1 MSIDLQN
8 YLIIISFIV
17 FAVVCIIF
25 LYRKN
30 STKSSDNELK
40 EKSIDGLNFQ
50 IDLLKKEIESKE
62 SLHKQEI
69 VNKENLIDEKEKNF
83 QSLLKQKEDQIS
95 QILKEKQEQI
105 ENLKIERN
113 NIVEQLK
120 EYLGK
125 EFKNTSNQTLDNV
138 SHSFRK
144 QFENYFENKNKITT
158 QNIEEMINPIEQLMN
173 DLKSTNLNFVKT
185 YKEDFTNFGSVLSD
199 VKSTHEK
206 AISETSKLTNALK
219 GSSQSA
225 GRWGEEK
232 LKNILDMMNMSEG
245 VDYEMQT
252 TTDED
257 GLRPDCIVNIPGDLK
272 LAVDSKVSIQDY
284 LSAMESNDEA
294 EKNIYL
300 QKNAAKIRNHMQ
312 TLSKKEYFKKIKG
325 SLPEVLMFIPE
336 ESIFYS
342 SLQNDKKL
350 YQDSLKSN
358 IIIVGPTGLLMMVTM
373 IKKMWS
379 SHKQSKEVSKIVDIG
394 AELFKRFQTMSS
406 HIVSLGD
413 SIEKTSNNYNKFI
426 GSMDSKVLPK
436 FEEISKFY
444 PSTIKD
450 KNKKPKFIS
459 DSVRKS
465 SKLKINDERID

>member
-1 MSIDLQN
+1 MNLNSQSFLFF
-8 YLIIISFIV
+8 IISLL
-17 FAVVCIIF
+17 VVCIIF
-25 LYRKN
+25 LWFRKSKSN
-30 STKSSDNELK
+30 SSDP
-40 EKSIDGLNFQ
+40 
-50 IDLLKKEIESKE
+50 SKE
-62 SLHKQEI
+62 SAIEDLKLENNSLKKDIENKDNLFQQEI
-69 VNKENLIDEKEKNF
+69 TNKENLMQEKEKNF
-83 QSLLKQKEDQIS
+83 NSLLKEKDEQIS
-95 QILKEKQEQI
+95 QVLKEKQEQI
-105 ENLKIERN
+105 ENLKIERD

-120 EYLGK
+120 EYLGTQ
-125 EFKNTSNQTLDNV
+125 FQNTSNKTLDNV
-138 SHSFRK
+138 SNSFRE
-144 QFENYFENKNKITT
+144 QFENFFENKNQLASK
-158 QNIEEMINPIEQLMN
+158 NLEEMINPIEQLMT

-245 VDYEMQT
+245 VDYDMQA
-252 TTDED
+252 TTDEE

-284 LSAMESNDEA
+284 LSAMETNDEA
-294 EKNIYL
+294 ARNIYL

-312 TLSKKEYFKKIKG
+312 ALSKKEYFKKIKG

-373 IKKMWS
+373 IKKMWA

-394 AELFKRFQTMSS
+394 SELYKRFQTMSA
-406 HIVSLGD
+406 HIASLGD
-413 SIEKTSNNYNKFI
+413 SIEKTSSNYNKFI

-444 PSTIKD
+444 PSAIVD
-450 KNKKPKFIS
+450 KNKTPKIIS

-465 SKLKINDERID
+465 SKLIKDD

>member
-1 MSIDLQN
+1 MNLTSQSFSF
-8 YLIIISFIV
+8 IIIF
-17 FAVVCIIF
+17 FLVVCIIF
-25 LYRKN
+25 LWFRKSKSNPSDPSQEGAIEDLKLENN
-30 STKSSDNELK
+30 SLRKDIENKDSLYHQEISN
-40 EKSIDGLNFQ
+40 
-50 IDLLKKEIESKE
+50 KEI
-62 SLHKQEI
+62 LMQ
-69 VNKENLIDEKEKNF
+69 EKEKNF
-83 QSLLKQKEDQIS
+83 NSLLKEKDEQIN
-95 QILKEKQEQI
+95 QALKEKQEQI
-105 ENLKIERN
+105 ENLKIERD

-120 EYLGK
+120 EYLGTQ
-125 EFKNTSNQTLDNV
+125 FQNTSNKTLDNV
-138 SHSFRK
+138 SNSFRE
-144 QFENYFENKNKITT
+144 QFENFFENKNKLATK
-158 QNIEEMINPIEQLMN
+158 NLEEMINPIEQLMT
-173 DLKSTNLNFVKT
+173 DLKSTNLNFVKS

-245 VDYEMQT
+245 VDYDMQA
-252 TTDED
+252 TTDEE

-284 LSAMESNDEA
+284 LSAMETNDEA
-294 EKNIYL
+294 ARNSYL

-312 TLSKKEYFKKIKG
+312 ALSKKEYFKKIKG

-350 YQDSLKSN
+350 YQDSLKLN

-373 IKKMWS
+373 IKKMWA

-394 AELFKRFQTMSS
+394 SELYKRFQTMSS
-406 HIVSLGD
+406 HIASLGD
-413 SIEKTSNNYNKFI
+413 SIEKTSSNYNKFI
-426 GSMDSKVLPK
+426 GSMDSKVMPK

-444 PSTIKD
+444 PSAIVD
-450 KNKKPKFIS
+450 KNKKPEIIS
-459 DSVRKS
+459 DSIRKS
-465 SKLKINDERID
+465 SKLIKDD

>member
-1 MSIDLQN
+1 MNLTSQSFSF
-8 YLIIISFIV
+8 IIIF
-17 FAVVCIIF
+17 FLVVCIIF
-25 LYRKN
+25 LWFRKSKSN
-30 STKSSDNELK
+30 SSDPSQEGAIEDLK
-40 EKSIDGLNFQ
+40 LENNSLRKDIENKDSLYHQEISN
-50 IDLLKKEIESKE
+50 KEI
-62 SLHKQEI
+62 LMQ
-69 VNKENLIDEKEKNF
+69 EKEKNF
-83 QSLLKQKEDQIS
+83 NSLLKEKDEQIN
-95 QILKEKQEQI
+95 QALKEKQEQI
-105 ENLKIERN
+105 ENLKIERD

-120 EYLGK
+120 EYLGTQ
-125 EFKNTSNQTLDNV
+125 FQNTSNKTLDNV
-138 SHSFRK
+138 SNSFRE
-144 QFENYFENKNKITT
+144 QFENFFENKNKLATK
-158 QNIEEMINPIEQLMN
+158 NLEEMINPIEQLMT
-173 DLKSTNLNFVKT
+173 DLKSTNLNFVKS

-245 VDYEMQT
+245 VDYDMQA
-252 TTDED
+252 TTDEE

-284 LSAMESNDEA
+284 LSAMETNDEA
-294 EKNIYL
+294 ARNSYL

-312 TLSKKEYFKKIKG
+312 ALSKKEYFKKIKG

-350 YQDSLKSN
+350 YQDSLKLN

-373 IKKMWS
+373 IKKMWA

-394 AELFKRFQTMSS
+394 SELYKRFQTMSS
-406 HIVSLGD
+406 HIASLGD
-413 SIEKTSNNYNKFI
+413 SIEKTSSNYNKFI

-444 PSTIKD
+444 PSAIVD
-450 KNKKPKFIS
+450 KNKKPKIIS

-465 SKLKINDERID
+465 SKLIKDD

>member
-1 MSIDLQN
+1 MNLTSQSFSF
-8 YLIIISFIV
+8 IIIF
-17 FAVVCIIF
+17 FLVVCIIF
-25 LYRKN
+25 LWFRKSKSN
-30 STKSSDNELK
+30 SSDPSQEGAIEDLK
-40 EKSIDGLNFQ
+40 LENNSLRKDIENKDSLYHQEISN
-50 IDLLKKEIESKE
+50 KEI
-62 SLHKQEI
+62 LMQ
-69 VNKENLIDEKEKNF
+69 EKEKNF
-83 QSLLKQKEDQIS
+83 NSLLKEKDEQIN
-95 QILKEKQEQI
+95 QALKEKQEQI
-105 ENLKIERN
+105 ENLKIERD

-120 EYLGK
+120 EYLGTQ
-125 EFKNTSNQTLDNV
+125 FQNTSNKTLDNV
-138 SHSFRK
+138 SNSFRE
-144 QFENYFENKNKITT
+144 QFENFFENKNKLATK
-158 QNIEEMINPIEQLMN
+158 NLEEMINPIEQLMT
-173 DLKSTNLNFVKT
+173 DLKSTNLNFVKS

-245 VDYEMQT
+245 VDYDMQA
-252 TTDED
+252 TTDEE

-284 LSAMESNDEA
+284 LSAMETNDEA
-294 EKNIYL
+294 ARNSYL

-312 TLSKKEYFKKIKG
+312 ALSKKEYFKKIKG

-373 IKKMWS
+373 IKKMWA

-394 AELFKRFQTMSS
+394 SELYKRFQTMSS
-406 HIVSLGD
+406 HIASLGD
-413 SIEKTSNNYNKFI
+413 SIEKTSSNYNKFI

-444 PSTIKD
+444 PSAIVD
-450 KNKKPKFIS
+450 KNKKPKIIS

-465 SKLKINDERID
+465 SKLIKDD

>member
-1 MSIDLQN
+1 MNLTSQSFSF
-8 YLIIISFIV
+8 IIIF
-17 FAVVCIIF
+17 FLVVCIIF
-25 LYRKN
+25 LWFRKSKSN
-30 STKSSDNELK
+30 SSDPSQEGAIEDLK
-40 EKSIDGLNFQ
+40 LENNSLRKDIENKDSLYHQEISN
-50 IDLLKKEIESKE
+50 KEI
-62 SLHKQEI
+62 LMQ
-69 VNKENLIDEKEKNF
+69 EKEKNF
-83 QSLLKQKEDQIS
+83 NSLLKEKDEQIN
-95 QILKEKQEQI
+95 QALKEKQEQI
-105 ENLKIERN
+105 ENLKIERD

-120 EYLGK
+120 EYLGTQ
-125 EFKNTSNQTLDNV
+125 FQNTSNKTLDNV
-138 SHSFRK
+138 SNTFRE
-144 QFENYFENKNKITT
+144 QFENFFENKNQLATK
-158 QNIEEMINPIEQLMN
+158 NLEEMINPIEQLMT

-245 VDYEMQT
+245 VDYDMQAI
-252 TTDED
+252 TDEE

-284 LSAMESNDEA
+284 LSAMETNDEDA
-294 EKNIYL
+294 RNSYL

-312 TLSKKEYFKKIKG
+312 ALSKKEYFKKIKG

-350 YQDSLKSN
+350 YQDSLKLN

-373 IKKMWS
+373 IKKMWA

-394 AELFKRFQTMSS
+394 SELYKRFQTMSS
-406 HIVSLGD
+406 HIASLGD
-413 SIEKTSNNYNKFI
+413 SIEKTSSNYNKFI

-444 PSTIKD
+444 PSAIRD
-450 KNKKPKFIS
+450 KNKKPKIVS

-465 SKLKINDERID
+465 SKLIKDD

>member
-1 MSIDLQN
+1 MNLNSQSFLS
-8 YLIIISFIV
+8 IIISLLI
-17 FAVVCIIF
+17 VCIIF
-25 LYRKN
+25 LWFRN
-30 STKSSDNELK
+30 SKSNSSDP
-40 EKSIDGLNFQ
+40 
-50 IDLLKKEIESKE
+50 SKE
-62 SLHKQEI
+62 SAIDDLKLENNSLKKDIENKDNLFQQEI
-69 VNKENLIDEKEKNF
+69 SNKENLMQEKEKNF
-83 QSLLKQKEDQIS
+83 NSLLKEKDEQIS
-95 QILKEKQEQI
+95 QALKEKQEQI
-105 ENLKIERN
+105 ENLKIERD

-120 EYLGK
+120 EYLGTQ
-125 EFKNTSNQTLDNV
+125 FQNTSNKTLDNV
-138 SHSFRK
+138 SNSFRE
-144 QFENYFENKNKITT
+144 QFENFFENKNQLATK
-158 QNIEEMINPIEQLMN
+158 NLEEMINPIEQLMT

-245 VDYEMQT
+245 VDYDMQA
-252 TTDED
+252 TTDEE

-284 LSAMESNDEA
+284 LSAMETNDEA
-294 EKNIYL
+294 ARNIYL

-312 TLSKKEYFKKIKG
+312 ALSKKEYFKKIKG

-373 IKKMWS
+373 IKKMWA

-394 AELFKRFQTMSS
+394 SELYKRFQTMSS
-406 HIVSLGD
+406 HIASLGD
-413 SIEKTSNNYNKFI
+413 SIEKTSSNYNKFI

-444 PSTIKD
+444 PSAIGD
-450 KNKKPKFIS
+450 KNKKPKIIS

-465 SKLKINDERID
+465 SKLIKDA

>member
-1 MSIDLQN
+1 MNLTSQSFSF
-8 YLIIISFIV
+8 IIIF
-17 FAVVCIIF
+17 FLVVCIIF
-25 LYRKN
+25 LWSRKSKSN
-30 STKSSDNELK
+30 SSDPSQEGAIEDLK
-40 EKSIDGLNFQ
+40 LENNSLRKDIENKDSLYHQEISN
-50 IDLLKKEIESKE
+50 KEI
-62 SLHKQEI
+62 LMQ
-69 VNKENLIDEKEKNF
+69 EKEKNF
-83 QSLLKQKEDQIS
+83 NSLLKEKDEQIN
-95 QILKEKQEQI
+95 QALKEKQEQI
-105 ENLKIERN
+105 ENLKIERD

-120 EYLGK
+120 EYLGTQ
-125 EFKNTSNQTLDNV
+125 FQNTSNKTLDNV
-138 SHSFRK
+138 SNSFRE
-144 QFENYFENKNKITT
+144 QFENFFENKNKLATK
-158 QNIEEMINPIEQLMN
+158 NLEEMINPIEQLMT
-173 DLKSTNLNFVKT
+173 DLKSTNLNFVKS

-245 VDYEMQT
+245 VDYDMQA
-252 TTDED
+252 TTDEE

-284 LSAMESNDEA
+284 LSATETNDEA
-294 EKNIYL
+294 ARNSYL

-312 TLSKKEYFKKIKG
+312 ALSKKEYFKKIKG

-350 YQDSLKSN
+350 YQDSLKLN

-373 IKKMWS
+373 IKKMWA

-394 AELFKRFQTMSS
+394 SELYKRFQTMSS
-406 HIVSLGD
+406 HIASLGD
-413 SIEKTSNNYNKFI
+413 SIEKTSSNYNKFI

-444 PSTIKD
+444 PSAIVD
-450 KNKKPKFIS
+450 KNKKPEIIS
-459 DSVRKS
+459 DSIRKS
-465 SKLKINDERID
+465 SKLIKDD

>member
-1 MSIDLQN
+1 MNLTSQSFSF
-8 YLIIISFIV
+8 IIIF
-17 FAVVCIIF
+17 FLVVCIIF
-25 LYRKN
+25 LWFRKSKSN
-30 STKSSDNELK
+30 SSDPSQEGAIEDLK
-40 EKSIDGLNFQ
+40 LENNSLRKDIENKDSLYHQEISN
-50 IDLLKKEIESKE
+50 KEI
-62 SLHKQEI
+62 LMQ
-69 VNKENLIDEKEKNF
+69 EKEKNF
-83 QSLLKQKEDQIS
+83 NSLLKEKDEQIN
-95 QILKEKQEQI
+95 QALKEKQEQI
-105 ENLKIERN
+105 ENLKIERD

-120 EYLGK
+120 EYLGTQ
-125 EFKNTSNQTLDNV
+125 FQNTSNKTLDNV
-138 SHSFRK
+138 SNSFRE
-144 QFENYFENKNKITT
+144 QFENFFENKNKLATK
-158 QNIEEMINPIEQLMN
+158 NLEEMINPIEQLMT
-173 DLKSTNLNFVKT
+173 DLKSTNLNFVKS

-245 VDYEMQT
+245 VDYDMQA
-252 TTDED
+252 TTDEE

-284 LSAMESNDEA
+284 LSAMETNDEA
-294 EKNIYL
+294 ARNIYL

-312 TLSKKEYFKKIKG
+312 ALSKKEYFKKIKG

-373 IKKMWS
+373 IKKMWAS
-379 SHKQSKEVSKIVDIG
+379 DKQSKEVSKIVDIG
-394 AELFKRFQTMSS
+394 SELYKRFQTMSS
-406 HIVSLGD
+406 HIASLGD
-413 SIEKTSNNYNKFI
+413 SIEKTSSNYNKFI
-426 GSMDSKVLPK
+426 GSMDSKVIPK

-444 PSTIKD
+444 PSAIVD
-450 KNKKPKFIS
+450 KNKKPEIIS
-459 DSVRKS
+459 DSIRKS
-465 SKLKINDERID
+465 SKLIKDD

>member
-1 MSIDLQN
+1 MNLTSQSFSF
-8 YLIIISFIV
+8 IIIF
-17 FAVVCIIF
+17 FLVVCIIF
-25 LYRKN
+25 LWSRKSKSN
-30 STKSSDNELK
+30 SSDPSQEGAIEDLK
-40 EKSIDGLNFQ
+40 LENNSLRKDIENKDSLYHQEISN
-50 IDLLKKEIESKE
+50 KEI
-62 SLHKQEI
+62 LMQ
-69 VNKENLIDEKEKNF
+69 EKEKNF
-83 QSLLKQKEDQIS
+83 NSLLKEKDEQIN
-95 QILKEKQEQI
+95 QALKEKQEQI
-105 ENLKIERN
+105 ENLKIERD

-120 EYLGK
+120 EYLGTQ
-125 EFKNTSNQTLDNV
+125 FQNTSNKTLDNV
-138 SHSFRK
+138 SNSFRE
-144 QFENYFENKNKITT
+144 QFENFFENKNKLATK
-158 QNIEEMINPIEQLMN
+158 NLEEMINPIEQLMT
-173 DLKSTNLNFVKT
+173 DLKSTNLNFVKS

-245 VDYEMQT
+245 VDYDMQA
-252 TTDED
+252 TTDEE

-284 LSAMESNDEA
+284 LSAMETNDEA
-294 EKNIYL
+294 ARNSYL

-312 TLSKKEYFKKIKG
+312 ALSKKEYFKKIKG

-373 IKKMWS
+373 IKKMWA

-394 AELFKRFQTMSS
+394 SELYKRFQTMSS
-406 HIVSLGD
+406 HIASLGD
-413 SIEKTSNNYNKFI
+413 SIEKTSSNYNKFI
-426 GSMDSKVLPK
+426 GSMDSKVIPK

-444 PSTIKD
+444 PSAIVD
-450 KNKKPKFIS
+450 KNKKPKIIS

-465 SKLKINDERID
+465 SKLIKDD

>member
-1 MSIDLQN
+1 MNLNSQSFL
-8 YLIIISFIV
+8 LIIISLLI
-17 FAVVCIIF
+17 VCIIF
-25 LYRKN
+25 LWFRN
-30 STKSSDNELK
+30 SKSNISDP
-40 EKSIDGLNFQ
+40 
-50 IDLLKKEIESKE
+50 SKE
-62 SLHKQEI
+62 SAIEDLKLENNSLKKDIENKDNLFQQEI
-69 VNKENLIDEKEKNF
+69 SNKENLMQEKEKNF
-83 QSLLKQKEDQIS
+83 NSLLKEKDEQIS
-95 QILKEKQEQI
+95 QALKEKQEQI
-105 ENLKIERN
+105 ENLKIERD

-120 EYLGK
+120 EYLGTQ
-125 EFKNTSNQTLDNV
+125 FQNTSNKTLDNV
-138 SHSFRK
+138 SNSFRE
-144 QFENYFENKNKITT
+144 QFENFFENKNQLATK
-158 QNIEEMINPIEQLMN
+158 NLEEMINPIEQLMT

-245 VDYEMQT
+245 VDYDMQA
-252 TTDED
+252 TTDEES
-257 GLRPDCIVNIPGDLK
+257 LRPDCIVNIPGDLK

-284 LSAMESNDEA
+284 LSAMETNDEA
-294 EKNIYL
+294 ARNIYL

-312 TLSKKEYFKKIKG
+312 ALSKKEYFKKIKG

-373 IKKMWS
+373 IKKMWA

-394 AELFKRFQTMSS
+394 SELYKRFQTMSS
-406 HIVSLGD
+406 HIASLGD
-413 SIEKTSNNYNKFI
+413 SIEKTSSNYNKFI

-444 PSTIKD
+444 PSAIGD
-450 KNKKPKFIS
+450 KNKKPKIIS

-465 SKLKINDERID
+465 SKLIKDA

>member
-1 MSIDLQN
+1 MNLTSQSFSF
-8 YLIIISFIV
+8 IIIF
-17 FAVVCIIF
+17 FLVVCIIF
-25 LYRKN
+25 LWFRKSKSN
-30 STKSSDNELK
+30 SSDPSQEGAIEDLK
-40 EKSIDGLNFQ
+40 LENNSLRKDIENKDSLYHQEISN
-50 IDLLKKEIESKE
+50 KEI
-62 SLHKQEI
+62 LMQ
-69 VNKENLIDEKEKNF
+69 EKEKNF
-83 QSLLKQKEDQIS
+83 NSLLKEKDEQIN
-95 QILKEKQEQI
+95 QALKEKQEQI
-105 ENLKIERN
+105 ENLKIERD

-120 EYLGK
+120 EYLGTQ
-125 EFKNTSNQTLDNV
+125 FQNTSNKTLDNV
-138 SHSFRK
+138 SNSFRE
-144 QFENYFENKNKITT
+144 QFENFFENKNKLATK
-158 QNIEEMINPIEQLMN
+158 NLEEMINPIEQLMT
-173 DLKSTNLNFVKT
+173 DLKSTNLNFVKS

-245 VDYEMQT
+245 VDYDMQA
-252 TTDED
+252 TTDEE

-284 LSAMESNDEA
+284 LSAMETNDEA
-294 EKNIYL
+294 ARNSYL

-312 TLSKKEYFKKIKG
+312 ALSKKEYFKKIKG

-350 YQDSLKSN
+350 YQDSLKLN

-373 IKKMWS
+373 IKKMWA

-394 AELFKRFQTMSS
+394 SELYKRFQTMSS
-406 HIVSLGD
+406 HIASLGD
-413 SIEKTSNNYNKFI
+413 SIEKTSSNYNKFI

-444 PSTIKD
+444 PSAIGD
-450 KNKKPKFIS
+450 KNKKPKIIS

-465 SKLKINDERID
+465 SKLIKDA

>member
-1 MSIDLQN
+1 MNLTSQSFSF
-8 YLIIISFIV
+8 IIIF
-17 FAVVCIIF
+17 FLVVCIIF
-25 LYRKN
+25 LWFRKSKSN
-30 STKSSDNELK
+30 SSDPSQEGAIEDLK
-40 EKSIDGLNFQ
+40 LENNSLRKDIENKDSLYHQEISN
-50 IDLLKKEIESKE
+50 KEI
-62 SLHKQEI
+62 LMQ
-69 VNKENLIDEKEKNF
+69 EKEKNF
-83 QSLLKQKEDQIS
+83 NSLLKEKDEQIN
-95 QILKEKQEQI
+95 QALKEKQEQI
-105 ENLKIERN
+105 ENLKIERD

-120 EYLGK
+120 EYLGTQ
-125 EFKNTSNQTLDNV
+125 FQNTSNKTLDNV
-138 SHSFRK
+138 SNSFRE
-144 QFENYFENKNKITT
+144 QFENFFENKNKLATK
-158 QNIEEMINPIEQLMN
+158 NLEEMINPIEQLMT
-173 DLKSTNLNFVKT
+173 DLKSTNLNFVKS

-245 VDYEMQT
+245 VDYDMQA
-252 TTDED
+252 TTDEE

-284 LSAMESNDEA
+284 LSAMETNDEA
-294 EKNIYL
+294 ARNIYL

-312 TLSKKEYFKKIKG
+312 ALSKKEYFKKIKG

-373 IKKMWS
+373 IKKMWAS
-379 SHKQSKEVSKIVDIG
+379 DKQSKEVSKIVDIG
-394 AELFKRFQTMSS
+394 SELYKRFQTMSS
-406 HIVSLGD
+406 HIASLGD
-413 SIEKTSNNYNKFI
+413 SIEKTSSNYNKFI

-444 PSTIKD
+444 PSAIGD
-450 KNKKPKFIS
+450 KNKKPKIIS

-465 SKLKINDERID
+465 SKLIKDA

>member
-1 MSIDLQN
+1 MNLTSQSFSF
-8 YLIIISFIV
+8 IIIF
-17 FAVVCIIF
+17 FLVVCIIF
-25 LYRKN
+25 LWFRKSKSN
-30 STKSSDNELK
+30 SSDPSQEGAIEDLK
-40 EKSIDGLNFQ
+40 LENNSLRKDIENKDSLYHQEISN
-50 IDLLKKEIESKE
+50 KEI
-62 SLHKQEI
+62 LMQ
-69 VNKENLIDEKEKNF
+69 EKEKNF
-83 QSLLKQKEDQIS
+83 NSLLKEKDEQIN
-95 QILKEKQEQI
+95 QALKEKQEQI
-105 ENLKIERN
+105 ENLKIERD

-120 EYLGK
+120 EYLGTQ
-125 EFKNTSNQTLDNV
+125 FQNTSNKTLDNV
-138 SHSFRK
+138 SNSFRE
-144 QFENYFENKNKITT
+144 QFENFFENKNKLATK
-158 QNIEEMINPIEQLMN
+158 NLEEMINPIEQLMT
-173 DLKSTNLNFVKT
+173 DLKSTNLNFVKS

-245 VDYEMQT
+245 VDYDMQA
-252 TTDED
+252 TTDEE

-284 LSAMESNDEA
+284 LSAMETNDEA
-294 EKNIYL
+294 ARNIYL

-312 TLSKKEYFKKIKG
+312 ALSKKEYFKKIKG

-373 IKKMWS
+373 IKKMWA

-394 AELFKRFQTMSS
+394 SELYKRFQTMSS
-406 HIVSLGD
+406 HIASLGD
-413 SIEKTSNNYNKFI
+413 SIEKTSSNYNKFI
-426 GSMDSKVLPK
+426 GSMDSKVMPK

-444 PSTIKD
+444 PSAIVD
-450 KNKKPKFIS
+450 KNKTPKIIS

-465 SKLKINDERID
+465 SKLIKDA

>member
-1 MSIDLQN
+1 MNLTFQSFSF
-8 YLIIISFIV
+8 IIIF
-17 FAVVCIIF
+17 FLVVCIIF
-25 LYRKN
+25 FWFIKSKSN
-30 STKSSDNELK
+30 SSDPSQEDAIEDLK
-40 EKSIDGLNFQ
+40 LENNSLRKDIENKDSLYHQEISN
-50 IDLLKKEIESKE
+50 KEI
-62 SLHKQEI
+62 LMQ
-69 VNKENLIDEKEKNF
+69 EKEKNF
-83 QSLLKQKEDQIS
+83 NSLLKEKDEQIN
-95 QILKEKQEQI
+95 QALKEKQEQI
-105 ENLKIERN
+105 ENLKIERD

-120 EYLGK
+120 EYLGTQ
-125 EFKNTSNQTLDNV
+125 FQNTSNKTLDNV
-138 SHSFRK
+138 SNSFRE
-144 QFENYFENKNKITT
+144 QFENFFENKNKLATK
-158 QNIEEMINPIEQLMN
+158 NLEEMINPIEQLMT
-173 DLKSTNLNFVKT
+173 DLKSTNLNFVKS

-245 VDYEMQT
+245 VDYDMQA
-252 TTDED
+252 TTDEE

-284 LSAMESNDEA
+284 LSAMETNDEA
-294 EKNIYL
+294 ARNNYL

-312 TLSKKEYFKKIKG
+312 ALSKKEYFKKIKG

-373 IKKMWS
+373 IKKMWA

-394 AELFKRFQTMSS
+394 SELYKRFQTMSS
-406 HIVSLGD
+406 HIASLGD
-413 SIEKTSNNYNKFI
+413 SIEKTSSNYNKFI
-426 GSMDSKVLPK
+426 GSMDSKVMPK

-444 PSTIKD
+444 PSAIVD
-450 KNKKPKFIS
+450 KNKKPEIIS

-465 SKLKINDERID
+465 SKLIKDD

>member
-1 MSIDLQN
+1 MNLTSQSFSF
-8 YLIIISFIV
+8 IIIF
-17 FAVVCIIF
+17 FLVVCIIF
-25 LYRKN
+25 LWSRKSKSN
-30 STKSSDNELK
+30 SSDPSQEGAIEDLK
-40 EKSIDGLNFQ
+40 LENNSLRKDIENKDSLYHQEISN
-50 IDLLKKEIESKE
+50 KEI
-62 SLHKQEI
+62 LMQ
-69 VNKENLIDEKEKNF
+69 EKEKNF
-83 QSLLKQKEDQIS
+83 NSLLKEKDEQIN
-95 QILKEKQEQI
+95 QALKEKQEQI
-105 ENLKIERN
+105 ENLKIERD

-120 EYLGK
+120 EYLGTQ
-125 EFKNTSNQTLDNV
+125 FQNTSNKTLDNV
-138 SHSFRK
+138 SNSFRE
-144 QFENYFENKNKITT
+144 QFENFFENKNKLATK
-158 QNIEEMINPIEQLMN
+158 NLEEMINPIEQLMT
-173 DLKSTNLNFVKT
+173 DLKSTNLNFVKS

-245 VDYEMQT
+245 VDYDMQA
-252 TTDED
+252 TTDEE

-284 LSAMESNDEA
+284 LSATETNDEA
-294 EKNIYL
+294 ARNSYL

-312 TLSKKEYFKKIKG
+312 ALSKKEYFKKIKG

-350 YQDSLKSN
+350 YQDSLKLN

-373 IKKMWS
+373 IKKMWA

-394 AELFKRFQTMSS
+394 SELYKRFQTMSS
-406 HIVSLGD
+406 HIASLGD
-413 SIEKTSNNYNKFI
+413 SIEKTSSNYNKFI
-426 GSMDSKVLPK
+426 GSMDSKVMPK

-444 PSTIKD
+444 PSAIVD
-450 KNKKPKFIS
+450 KNKKPKIIS

-465 SKLKINDERID
+465 SKLIKDD

>member
-1 MSIDLQN
+1 MNLTSQSFSF
-8 YLIIISFIV
+8 IIIF
-17 FAVVCIIF
+17 FLVVCIIF
-25 LYRKN
+25 LWSRK
-30 STKSSDNELK
+30 TKSNSSDPSQEGAIEDLK
-40 EKSIDGLNFQ
+40 LENNSLRKD
-50 IDLLKKEIESKE
+50 IENKE
-62 SLHKQEI
+62 SLYHQEI
-69 VNKENLIDEKEKNF
+69 SNKEILMQEKEKNF
-83 QSLLKQKEDQIS
+83 NSLLKEKDEQIN
-95 QILKEKQEQI
+95 QVLKEKQEQI
-105 ENLKIERN
+105 ENLKIERD

-120 EYLGK
+120 EYLGTQ
-125 EFKNTSNQTLDNV
+125 FQNTSNKTLDNV
-138 SHSFRK
+138 SNSFRE
-144 QFENYFENKNKITT
+144 QFENFFENKNKLATK
-158 QNIEEMINPIEQLMN
+158 NLEEMINPIEQLMT
-173 DLKSTNLNFVKT
+173 DLKSTNLNFVKS

-245 VDYEMQT
+245 VDYDMQA
-252 TTDED
+252 TTDEE

-284 LSAMESNDEA
+284 LSAMETNDEA
-294 EKNIYL
+294 ARNIYL

-312 TLSKKEYFKKIKG
+312 ALSKKEYFKKIKG

-373 IKKMWS
+373 IKKMWA

-394 AELFKRFQTMSS
+394 SELYKRFQTMSS
-406 HIVSLGD
+406 HIASLGD
-413 SIEKTSNNYNKFI
+413 SIEKTSSNYNKFI

-444 PSTIKD
+444 PSAIVD
-450 KNKKPKFIS
+450 KNKKPKIIS

-465 SKLKINDERID
+465 SKLIKDV

>member
-1 MSIDLQN
+1 MNLTSQSFSF
-8 YLIIISFIV
+8 IIIF
-17 FAVVCIIF
+17 FLVVCIIF
-25 LYRKN
+25 LLFRKSKSN
-30 STKSSDNELK
+30 SSDPSQEGAIEDLK
-40 EKSIDGLNFQ
+40 LENNSLRKDIENKDSLYHQEISN
-50 IDLLKKEIESKE
+50 KEI
-62 SLHKQEI
+62 LMQ
-69 VNKENLIDEKEKNF
+69 EKEKNF
-83 QSLLKQKEDQIS
+83 NSLLKEKDEQIN
-95 QILKEKQEQI
+95 QALKEKQEQI
-105 ENLKIERN
+105 ENLKIERD

-120 EYLGK
+120 EYLGTQ
-125 EFKNTSNQTLDNV
+125 FQNTSNRTLDNV
-138 SHSFRK
+138 SNSFRE
-144 QFENYFENKNKITT
+144 QFENFFENKNKLATK
-158 QNIEEMINPIEQLMN
+158 NLEEMINPIEQLMT
-173 DLKSTNLNFVKT
+173 DLKSTNLNFVKS

-245 VDYEMQT
+245 VDYDMQA
-252 TTDED
+252 TTDEE

-284 LSAMESNDEA
+284 LSAMETNDEA
-294 EKNIYL
+294 ARNSYL

-312 TLSKKEYFKKIKG
+312 ALSKKEYFKKIKG

-350 YQDSLKSN
+350 YQDSLKLN

-373 IKKMWS
+373 IKKMWA

-394 AELFKRFQTMSS
+394 SELYKRFQTMSS
-406 HIVSLGD
+406 HIASLGD
-413 SIEKTSNNYNKFI
+413 SIEKTSSNYNKFI

-444 PSTIKD
+444 SSAIVD
-450 KNKKPKFIS
+450 KNKKPKIIS

-465 SKLKINDERID
+465 SKLIKDA